1 MKMPGKA
8 RNGFWLQT
16 DTGRNGFHTKGDVKM
31 EDSSISKRK
40 AEHIRVV
47 LEENV
52 AGKDTTTGFEKYR
65 FEHQALPELDFEE
78 ISTETAF
85 LGKPLKAPF
94 LISSMT
100 GGTAQARTINRN
112 LAQAAEK
119 RGWAFALGSTRAALE
134 SPEQAYTFQVRDV
147 APHIPVLAN
156 LGAVQL
162 NYGYGIDECR
172 RIVELTGADAL
183 ILHFNSLQEVFQK
196 GGNTNFKDLLVKI
209 EDLCSRLEVPVGAKE
224 VGWGINGRLAEK
236 LYSVGV
242 SFVDVAGS
250 GGTSWS
256 QVEKYL
262 TSDPLKKAAAE
273 AFSGWGNPTAE
284 CLTQARNLGLK
295 GTLVASGGLK
305 NGVDA
310 AKAIALGADLAGFG
324 RKLLHDAVHS
334 VDALLSTYE
343 QTELELKIAMFGIG
357 AKDLSA
363 LKQTPLLKK
372 M

>member
-1 MKMPGKA
+1 M
-8 RNGFWLQT
+8 
-16 DTGRNGFHTKGDVKM
+16 
-31 EDSSISKRK
+31 
-40 AEHIRVV
+40 
-47 LEENV
+47 
-52 AGKDTTTGFEKYR
+52 
-65 FEHQALPELDFEE
+65 
-78 ISTETAF
+78 
-85 LGKPLKAPF
+85 
-94 LISSMT
+94 
-100 GGTAQARTINRN
+100 
-112 LAQAAEK
+112 
-119 RGWAFALGSTRAALE
+119 E

-172 RIVELTGADAL
+172 RIVELTEADAL

-209 EDLCSRLEVPVGAKE
+209 EDICSRLEVPVGAKE

-284 CLTQARNLGLK
+284 CLTQAQPWPKRH
-295 GTLVASGGLK
+295 
-305 NGVDA
+305 
-310 AKAIALGADLAGFG
+310 FG
-324 RKLLHDAVHS
+324 RKRRLEKRGGCRQSHRPRSRLGGIRKKTVARR
-334 VDALLSTYE
+334 STFSGCAAFY
-343 QTELELKIAMFGIG
+343 L
-357 AKDLSA
+357 
-363 LKQTPLLKK
+363 
-372 M
+372 

>member
-1 MKMPGKA
+1 MA
-8 RNGFWLQT
+8 
-16 DTGRNGFHTKGDVKM
+16 
-31 EDSSISKRK
+31 DSSISKRK

-52 AGKDTTTGFEKYR
+52 AGKETTTGFEKYR
-65 FEHQALPELDFEE
+65 FEHQALPELDFSE

-85 LGKPLKAPF
+85 LGKQLKAPF

-100 GGTAQARTINRN
+100 GGTAQARSINRN
-112 LAQAAEK
+112 LAAAAEE
-119 RGWAFALGSTRAALE
+119 RGWVFALGSTRAALE

-147 APHIPVLAN
+147 APNIPVLAN

-162 NYGYGIDECR
+162 NYGYGVDECR
-172 RIVELTGADAL
+172 RIIELTGADAL
-183 ILHFNSLQEVFQK
+183 ILHFNSLQEVFQQ

-209 EDLCSRLEVPVGAKE
+209 GEICSKLEVPVGAKE
-224 VGWGINGRLAEK
+224 VGWGINGRLADK
-236 LYSVGV
+236 LFSIGV
-242 SFVDVAGS
+242 SFVDVAGA

-273 AFSGWGNPTAE
+273 AFADWGIPTAE
-284 CLTQARNLGLK
+284 CITGARSLGVE
-295 GTLVASGGLK
+295 GTLVASGGMK

-324 RKLLHDAVHS
+324 RKLLHDAVNS
-334 VDALLSTYE
+334 VDALLRTFE

-357 AKDLSA
+357 AKDLNA
-363 LKQTPLLKK
+363 LKHTSFLRKTD
-372 M
+372 